1 MKSRTILKYQYDE
14 IGTFLCN
21 TYVEKNH
28 LLEKKAEAQKKIADL
43 MTDNL
48 PDIVKQAYK
57 QYPDYFELK
66 KRNIYDIA
74 RFIDA
79 NTSQYDPEQPG
90 ALGKIESKK
99 KNYSPESIEFANY
112 IYDSL
117 DKLDLVK
124 YSGSSYFGY
133 NSTSKYDIINFD
145 FIGLEISKGCDT
157 SDSRY
162 YNSRDNVHVIAKYAL
177 DHPEVKEIFLNYFIE
192 VMKYLKFKRIFL
204 VHSLLSLLLICLR
217 MKFLKLMI
225 SSTRNG
231 VRNMRSRIVMKRIVR
246 RQRRKLSVIR
256 LKVFVQLFHNII

>member
-21 TYVEKNH
+21 TYIEKNH
-28 LLEKKAEAQKKIADL
+28 LMEKKAEAQKKISDFMAE
-43 MTDNL
+43 NL

-79 NTSQYDPEQPG
+79 NTLQYDPEQPG

-99 KNYSPESIEFANY
+99 KNYTPESIEFANY

-117 DKLDLVK
+117 NKLDLVK

-133 NSTSKYDIINFD
+133 NSTSKYNVFNFD
-145 FIGLEISKGCDT
+145 FIGLEISKSCDT
-157 SDSRY
+157 GNSRY
-162 YNSRDNVHVIAKYAL
+162 YNSRDDVHVIAKYAL
-177 DHPEVKEIFLNYFIE
+177 NHPEVKEIFLNYFIE
-192 VMKYLKFKRIFL
+192 VMKYLKFKKDISCAFSTITTTNMLKNEIPEAYDFFYKKWGKEYERQDSYEKDRKKVEKKAQCDKIEG
-204 VHSLLSLLLICLR
+204 LR
-217 MKFLKLMI
+217 AAI
-225 SSTRNG
+225 S
-231 VRNMRSRIVMKRIVR
+231 
-246 RQRRKLSVIR
+246 
-256 LKVFVQLFHNII
+256 

>member
-14 IGTFLCN
+14 IGIFLCN
-21 TYVEKNH
+21 TYIEKNH
-28 LLEKKAEAQKKIADL
+28 LMEKKAEAQKKISDFMAE
-43 MTDNL
+43 NL

-66 KRNIYDIA
+66 KRSIYDIA

-117 DKLDLVK
+117 NKLDLVK

-133 NSTSKYDIINFD
+133 NSTSKYNIFNFD
-145 FIGLEISKGCDT
+145 FIGLEISKNCDT
-157 SDSRY
+157 SNSRY
-162 YNSRDNVHVIAKYAL
+162 YNSRDDVYVIAKYVL
-177 DHPEVKEIFLNYFIE
+177 NHPEVKEIFLNYFIE
-192 VMKYLKFKRIFL
+192 TIKYLKFKKDISCAFSTITTTNMLKNEIPEAYDFFYKKWGKEYEKQDSYEKDRKKAEKKAQCDKIEG
-204 VHSLLSLLLICLR
+204 LR
-217 MKFLKLMI
+217 AAI
-225 SSTRNG
+225 S
-231 VRNMRSRIVMKRIVR
+231 
-246 RQRRKLSVIR
+246 
-256 LKVFVQLFHNII
+256 

>member
-21 TYVEKNH
+21 TYIEKNH
-28 LLEKKAEAQKKIADL
+28 LMEKKAEAQKKISDFMAE
-43 MTDNL
+43 NL

-79 NTSQYDPEQPG
+79 NTSQYDPKKPG

-99 KNYSPESIEFANY
+99 KSYSSESIEFANY

-117 DKLDLVK
+117 KKLDLVK

-133 NSTSKYDIINFD
+133 NSTSKYNVFNFD
-145 FIGLEISKGCDT
+145 FIGLEISKSCDT
-157 SDSRY
+157 GNSRY
-162 YNSRDNVHVIAKYAL
+162 YSSLDDVHVIAKYAL
-177 DHPEVKEIFLNYFIE
+177 NHPEVKEIFLNYFIE
-192 VMKYLKFKRIFL
+192 VMKYLKFKKDISCAFSTITTTNMLKNEIPEAYDFFYKKWGKEYEKQDSCEKDRKKAEKKAQCDKIEG
-204 VHSLLSLLLICLR
+204 LR
-217 MKFLKLMI
+217 AAI
-225 SSTRNG
+225 S
-231 VRNMRSRIVMKRIVR
+231 
-246 RQRRKLSVIR
+246 
-256 LKVFVQLFHNII
+256 

>member
-21 TYVEKNH
+21 TYIEKNH
-28 LLEKKAEAQKKIADL
+28 LMEKKAEAQKKISDFMAE
-43 MTDNL
+43 NL

-66 KRNIYDIA
+66 KRSIYDIA

-117 DKLDLVK
+117 NKLDLVK

-133 NSTSKYDIINFD
+133 NSTSKYNIFNFD
-145 FIGLEISKGCDT
+145 FIGLEISKNCDT
-157 SDSRY
+157 SNSRY
-162 YNSRDNVHVIAKYAL
+162 YNSRDDVDVIAKYAL
-177 DHPEVKEIFLNYFIE
+177 NHPEVKEIFLNYFIE
-192 VMKYLKFKRIFL
+192 SIKYLKFKKDISCAFSTITTTNMLKNEIPEAYDFFYKKWGKEYEKQDSYEKDRKKAEKKAQCDKIEG
-204 VHSLLSLLLICLR
+204 LR
-217 MKFLKLMI
+217 AAI
-225 SSTRNG
+225 S
-231 VRNMRSRIVMKRIVR
+231 
-246 RQRRKLSVIR
+246 
-256 LKVFVQLFHNII
+256 

>member
-14 IGTFLCN
+14 IGTFLCD

-28 LLEKKAEAQKKIADL
+28 LLEKKEEAQKKIADL
-43 MTDNL
+43 MADNL

-79 NTSQYDPEQPG
+79 NTSQYDPKKPG

-99 KNYSPESIEFANY
+99 KSYSSESIEFANY

-117 DKLDLVK
+117 NKLDLVK

-133 NSTSKYDIINFD
+133 NSTSKYNVFNFD
-145 FIGLEISKGCDT
+145 FIGLEISKSCDT
-157 SDSRY
+157 GNSRY
-162 YNSRDNVHVIAKYAL
+162 YSSRDDVHVIAKYAL
-177 DHPEVKEIFLNYFIE
+177 NHPEVKEIFLNYFIE
-192 VMKYLKFKRIFL
+192 VMKYLKFKKDISCAFSTITTTNMLKNEIPEAYDFFYKKWGKEYEKQDSCEKDRKKAEKKAQCDKIEG
-204 VHSLLSLLLICLR
+204 LR
-217 MKFLKLMI
+217 AAI
-225 SSTRNG
+225 S
-231 VRNMRSRIVMKRIVR
+231 
-246 RQRRKLSVIR
+246 
-256 LKVFVQLFHNII
+256 

>member
-21 TYVEKNH
+21 TYIEKNH
-28 LLEKKAEAQKKIADL
+28 LMEKKAEAQKKISDFMAE
-43 MTDNL
+43 NL

-99 KNYSPESIEFANY
+99 KSYSSESIEFANY

-117 DKLDLVK
+117 NKLDLVK

-133 NSTSKYDIINFD
+133 NSTSKYNVFNFD
-145 FIGLEISKGCDT
+145 FIGLEISKSCNND
-157 SDSRY
+157 
-162 YNSRDNVHVIAKYAL
+162 NSRDSVHVISKYAL
-177 DHPEVKEIFLNYFIE
+177 NHPEVKEIFLNYFIE
-192 VMKYLKFKRIFL
+192 VMKYLKFKKDISCAFSTITTTNMLKNEIPEAYDFFYKKWGKEYEKQDSCEKDRKKAEKKAQCDKIEG
-204 VHSLLSLLLICLR
+204 LR
-217 MKFLKLMI
+217 AAI
-225 SSTRNG
+225 S
-231 VRNMRSRIVMKRIVR
+231 
-246 RQRRKLSVIR
+246 
-256 LKVFVQLFHNII
+256 

>member
-21 TYVEKNH
+21 TYIEKNH
-28 LLEKKAEAQKKIADL
+28 LMEKKAEAQKKISDFMAE
-43 MTDNL
+43 NL

-79 NTSQYDPEQPG
+79 NTLQYDPEQPG

-99 KNYSPESIEFANY
+99 KNYTQESIEFANY

-117 DKLDLVK
+117 NKLDLIK

-133 NSTSKYDIINFD
+133 NSTSKYNVFNFD
-145 FIGLEISKGCDT
+145 FIGLEISKSCDT
-157 SDSRY
+157 GNSRY
-162 YNSRDNVHVIAKYAL
+162 YNSRDDVHVIAKYAL
-177 DHPEVKEIFLNYFIE
+177 NHPEVKEIFLNYFIE
-192 VMKYLKFKRIFL
+192 VMKYLKFKKDISCAFSTITTTNMLKNEIPEAYDFFYKKWGKEYEKQDSYEKDRKKVEKKAQCDKIEG
-204 VHSLLSLLLICLR
+204 LR
-217 MKFLKLMI
+217 AAI
-225 SSTRNG
+225 S
-231 VRNMRSRIVMKRIVR
+231 
-246 RQRRKLSVIR
+246 
-256 LKVFVQLFHNII
+256 